1 MNGSTTGDCAS
12 GRSMERRGFSLTY
25 PSCTAQVHNAESSVW
40 MLSTDLGDS
49 LILPRGAVRL
59 AYVLLAQPR
68 EELDGQAARDGRER
82 GILRLRYTPL
92 RMTGDIRL
100 KFLESRAIIAH
111 SVDADALSG
120 FGADH
125 AVAGL
130 RQRNDRFSHCV
141 VSSLGSNT
149 DNQ

>member
-1 MNGSTTGDCAS
+1 
-12 GRSMERRGFSLTY
+12 
-25 PSCTAQVHNAESSVW
+25 

-68 EELDGQAARDGRER
+68 EELDKLAARDGREGR
-82 GILRLRYTPL
+82 ILRLRCTPL

-100 KFLESRAIIAH
+100 KFLESRAIITYR
-111 SVDADALSG
+111 VDADALSDL
-120 FGADH
+120 GADH
-125 AVAGL
+125 AVKGL
-130 RQRNDRFSHCV
+130 RQRDDSFLHCV

-149 DNQ
+149 DNQRVEFR